1 DQQSHTSMR
10 VAYIVIS
17 LHLDAAL
24 ISSPCTLSLHAALP
38 ICVVDQQVQA
48 YLRRE
53 EAVVQHPAG
62 GGHGHEQGHGHRQR
76 QQARLAQPL
85 QEVAGTRRARGDAH
99 ALRTPAGRVT
109 SARSWP
115 RNCGDCSSSTA
126 VPSTALT
133 TRLTWGGTPM
143 A

>member
-48 YLRRE
+48 YLRRQ

-76 QQARLAQPL
+76 QQARLAQPRSEEHTSEL
-85 QEVAGTRRARGDAH
+85 QSRENLV
-99 ALRTPAGRVT
+99 
-109 SARSWP
+109 
-115 RNCGDCSSSTA
+115 C
-126 VPSTALT
+126 
-133 TRLTWGGTPM
+133 RLLLEKKKDQF
-143 A
+143 